1 MPAQQECILE
11 KNIIF
16 IRLPEHLGTEING
29 FYVNPEIPL
38 PVEKSEKMEEGSLKD
53 LSWEMIVSAML
64 KILAH
69 DREFEHI
76 EYYRAF
82 VNAVKP
88 DLIYQL
94 TDAGIVKARQNDFVT
109 AEEIFLAIEGLDSD
123 NIINLINLALIYEQ
137 QGEKIKDRNPS
148 ESDEYFNKAF
158 NYYKKALLID
168 PGNADLH
175 YSAACF
181 FLGQNNYEKAKHHFS
196 TYSVLAEPETDEERE
211 KAAKAQRIADSI
223 NTSTE
228 LDTLFKE
235 SYDLIKLGN
244 EKDGIEKIRK
254 FLDSYPDVWNA
265 WFLLGWGL
273 RRTGSYEEALTA
285 FNKVIE
291 LGERSVDTLN
301 ELAICNLEL
310 DKLKESEDLLKE
322 ALTIEHEN
330 TKIISNL
337 GIVAMKKGN
346 LDEAE
351 GFFHTVLEYDS
362 SDPAAKQY
370 IDQIKNMKK

>member
-1 MPAQQECILE
+1 MEN
-11 KNIIF
+11 NIIF
-16 IRLPEHLGTEING
+16 IKIPEHLGTEING
-29 FYVNPEIPL
+29 FFINPEIPL
-38 PVEKSEKMEEGSLKD
+38 PVEKSDKMDEGSLED

-69 DREFEHI
+69 NRDFEHI
-76 EYYRAF
+76 DYYREF
-82 VNAVKP
+82 IHAVKP

-94 TDAGIVKARQNDFVT
+94 TDAGIVKARQNEFTT
-109 AEEIFLAIEGLDSD
+109 AEEIFLAIEGLESD

-137 QGEKIKDRNPS
+137 QGEKIRENEPVKADDFFDR
-148 ESDEYFNKAF
+148 AF
-158 NYYKKALLID
+158 DYYKKALLID

-181 FLGQNNYEKAKHHFS
+181 FMGQNNYDKAKHHFS
-196 TYSVLAEPETDEERE
+196 TYAVLAEPETDEERE
-211 KAAKAQRIADSI
+211 KVGKAQRIADSI
-223 NTSTE
+223 NTNTT

-244 EKDGIEKIRK
+244 EDEGITKIK
-254 FLDSYPDVWNA
+254 EFLKTYPDVWNA

-273 RRTGSYEEALTA
+273 RKKGSYREALSA
-285 FNKVIE
+285 FNKVSD

-310 DKLKESEDLLKE
+310 EDLKESESLLKE
-322 ALTIEHEN
+322 ALSMEHEN

-346 LDEAE
+346 LEEAE
-351 GFFHTVLEYDS
+351 GFFLTVLEYDS
-362 SDPAAKQY
+362 NDPAAQQY
-370 IDQIKNMKK
+370 IDQIRDLKNK

>member
-1 MPAQQECILE
+1 MEN
-11 KNIIF
+11 NIIF
-16 IRLPEHLGTEING
+16 IRIPEHLGTEING
-29 FYVNPEIPL
+29 FFINPEIPL
-38 PVEKSEKMEEGSLKD
+38 PVEKSETTEKGSLED

-69 DREFEHI
+69 NRDFEHI
-76 EYYRAF
+76 DYYKEF
-82 VNAVKP
+82 VTAVKP

-94 TDAGIVKARQNDFVT
+94 TDAGIVKARQNEFKT
-109 AEEIFLAIEGLDSD
+109 AEEIFLAVEGLESD

-137 QGEKIKDRNPS
+137 QGQKLKENNPVKA
-148 ESDEYFNKAF
+148 DGFFDKAF

-196 TYSVLAEPETDEERE
+196 TYSVIAEPETDEERE

-223 NTSTE
+223 DTNTA

-244 EKDGIEKIRK
+244 ENDGIKKIK
-254 FLDSYPDVWNA
+254 EFLKTYPDVWNA

-273 RRTGSYEEALTA
+273 RKSGIYDEALSA

-291 LGERSVDTLN
+291 LGEKSVDTLN
-301 ELAICNLEL
+301 ELAICNLEMNN
-310 DKLKESEDLLKE
+310 LKESEALLLE
-322 ALTIEHEN
+322 ALNMEHEN

-346 LDEAE
+346 LEEAE
-351 GFFHTVLEYDS
+351 GFFRTVLEYDG

-370 IDQIKNMKK
+370 IDQITDLKNK

>member
-1 MPAQQECILE
+1 MEN
-11 KNIIF
+11 NIIF
-16 IRLPEHLGTEING
+16 IKLPEHLGTEING
-29 FYVNPEIPL
+29 FYINPEIPL
-38 PVEKSEKMEEGSLKD
+38 PVEKSEKMEEGSLED

-69 DREFEHI
+69 NREFEHI
-76 EYYRAF
+76 EYYREF
-82 VNAVKP
+82 INAVKP

-94 TDAGIVKARQNDFVT
+94 TDAGIVKARQNDFET
-109 AEEIFLAIEGLDSD
+109 AEEIFLAIEGLESD

-137 QGEKIKDRNPS
+137 QGEKIKDNNPS
-148 ESDEYFNKAF
+148 KADKYFDNAF

-181 FLGQNNYEKAKHHFS
+181 FLGRNNYEKAKHHFS
-196 TYSVLAEPETDEERE
+196 TYSVLAEPETDEERG
-211 KAAKAQRIADSI
+211 KAEKAQRIADSI
-223 NTSTE
+223 STNTE

-244 EKDGIEKIRK
+244 EEEGIQKIRT
-254 FLDSYPDVWNA
+254 FLETYPDVWNA

-273 RRTGSYEEALTA
+273 RKTGNYSEALSA
-285 FNKVIE
+285 FNKVID
-291 LGERSVDTLN
+291 LGERSVDALN

-310 DKLKESEDLLKE
+310 DNLKESEALLKE
-322 ALTIEHEN
+322 ALSMEHEN

-337 GIVAMKKGN
+337 GIVAMKKGK

-351 GFFHTVLEYDS
+351 GFFRTVLEYDS
-362 SDPAAKQY
+362 SDPAAQQY
-370 IDQIKNMKK
+370 IDQIKNKKNE